1 MTVRD
6 LRVWQKLAVVAAVFM
21 VPFAVVTYT
30 MVSSINTLGAEFA
43 RQEIRGLEYYRPL
56 VTLLRDLQQHRGM
69 VSAWSSGDA
78 SFKERLD
85 GKHADIT
92 KGITRIDETDR
103 RLNSALRVGTKWVEL
118 SSSIRDLLA
127 TSQALPVQEG
137 FEQHTK
143 VIERTIALIT
153 DVGDQSNLTLDPDL
167 DSYYLMNVLVFQAPE
182 LSELLAR
189 ARGFGSAMAV
199 DKKGTTKQFAELNRL
214 AILAGSLGTKVDE
227 SLAKAVQ
234 SNDALAPTIEQYK
247 RAGAGQVRDAVGYVG
262 TVAVNGR
269 MDAGATDYYSS
280 VGRSVDSVFAMSDR
294 LADSLQ
300 ALLNTRV
307 AKFQGEVRQAL
318 AWALL
323 GLLAVSIIG
332 FVMMRDLT
340 VALGQVVDWANRIAT
355 GDLQGQAQ
363 ASARKDEIGE
373 LGRAFE
379 RMVSALKEMVGVA
392 ERIAAG
398 DLSLAV
404 TPRSEHDAMGHA
416 LANMVARLATLMG
429 EVQLSGIQV
438 KTSVTEIA
446 ATAKEQQA
454 TASEIAAT
462 TTEIGATSLE
472 ISATSK
478 ELVRTMQEVATVAE
492 HTATLAGNGQG
503 GLSRMEGTM
512 GQVMEAAGSINTKL
526 AVLNDKA
533 GNITQ
538 MVTTISKVA
547 DQTNLLSLNAAIQAE
562 KAGESGRA
570 FSVVATEIRRLAD
583 QTSTATEDIELMVK
597 EIQSAVAAGVMG
609 MDKFMDAVRRGMQ
622 EVQQVGGQLSDIIQQ
637 IQALAPRCDAVS
649 EGMQSQAIGAEQIT
663 EALARLSEATQQSV
677 SSLQQSSRAI
687 DGLNLAASGMRNG
700 LSRFRLAA

>member
-1 MTVRD
+1 
-6 LRVWQKLAVVAAVFM
+6 VVAAVFM

-85 GKHADIT
+85 SKRGDIT
-92 KGITRIDETDR
+92 NVSTRIDETDR
-103 RLNSALRVGTKWVEL
+103 RLNSALRVGTKWVAL
-118 SSSIRDLLA
+118 SASIRDLLA
-127 TSQALPVQEG
+127 TSQALPVHES

-167 DSYYLMNVLVFQAPE
+167 DSYYLMNVLIFQAPE

-189 ARGFGSAMAV
+189 ARGLGSAIAV
-199 DKKGTTKQFAELNRL
+199 DKKGTTKQFAQLNSL
-214 AILAGSLGTKVDE
+214 AILAGSLQTKVDE

-234 SNDALAPTIEQYK
+234 SNDALTPAIEQYK

-262 TVAVNGR
+262 TAAVNGR
-269 MDAGATDYYSS
+269 IDAGATDYYSNVS
-280 VGRSVDSVFAMSDR
+280 RSVDSVFAMGDR

-300 ALLNTRV
+300 VLLDTRV
-307 AKFQGEVRQAL
+307 AKFQREVRQAL

-323 GLLAVSIIG
+323 GLLAVTIIG

-340 VALGQVVDWANRIAT
+340 VALGQVVDSANRIAT
-355 GDLQGQAQ
+355 GDLRGQAH

-398 DLSLAV
+398 DLSLAI

-462 TTEIGATSLE
+462 TTQIGATSLE
-472 ISATSK
+472 ISATTK
-478 ELVRTMQEVATVAE
+478 ELVRTMQEVATVAD
-492 HTATLAGNGQG
+492 HAATLAGTGQG

-512 GQVMEAAGSINTKL
+512 GQVMEAAGSINAKL

-533 GNITQ
+533 GNITK

-609 MDKFMDAVRRGMQ
+609 MDKFMVAVRGGMQ
-622 EVQQVGGQLSDIIQQ
+622 EVQQVGGQLSEIIQQ

-649 EGMQSQAIGAEQIT
+649 EGMQSQAIGADQIT